1 MLSLRVKLPVVFHFV
16 AIAGS
21 IAFLA
26 ATLFL
31 FPESALAQASGSIV
45 GKVID
50 VKTGEPLPGANVFIK
65 GTKRGA
71 ATGVD
76 GTYRIPNVS
85 SGAYTILVS
94 FIGYHTMEQA
104 AQVAANQETTL
115 NFSMRPSALQMDEI
129 IVTGTG
135 YELKKKELTTSI
147 STINIQ
153 QIQASPSQSIDQLLS
168 GRVPGGVSNVNTGEP
183 GTGAR
188 IRMRGIKSATVSQ
201 TPVIYVD
208 GVRVDNNDRFRLSN
222 FTGGPTSS
230 ALSDILVGDIER
242 VEVTKGGASAT
253 LYGSEAASGVIQ
265 VFTKK
270 GKAGPPRW
278 SLKVEQG
285 IDAPEEKFIIEDLT
299 KNRILDTGHYQ
310 KYSLGLD
317 GGSEVLT
324 YNLSAHVLGSDG
336 ILPKSADKQ
345 YSFRTGIRVF
355 PSEKWQIDFS
365 SGLVRD
371 DYDRMFSDNA
381 IASVFGSVEGHDA
394 EFFGAAVTEEMRR
407 DLLQQYFAP
416 DLDEAVNRFTF
427 GSTANFKPNDI
438 FSTRLTM
445 GMDYRKN
452 EQRYYIPFLAA
463 GIASR
468 PGGGLDRADREFL
481 TVTVDYAGTIRY
493 PSQGNITSAFTFGAQ
508 GFREEDRTS
517 RVTAN
522 QFGLPG
528 TDDFDNAATL
538 APQESNF
545 EIFSGGFFFNEQL
558 GFKDKIFLNAGIRID
573 GNTAF
578 GDEVS
583 LQSYPKVGLA
593 YSLSDETFWEG
604 LPWGSVLNQFKV
616 RGSYGK
622 TGQFPDPFT
631 RDRQFTQGS
640 FLTGVAANFGNPGDP
655 TLGPE
660 KTSTIEYGFDAALLN
675 DRIGLEFTV
684 FDEKTED
691 ALFSVPEDPST
702 GQGVQ
707 LRNIG
712 TVENS
717 GLELALD
724 ATILNSRNFRLSIRG
739 SFSTLDNK
747 VVSLGG
753 SQPFSIGGFAFLPLR
768 VEEGYPVG
776 VFRTTRPNDNPNTT
790 AKESATEFK
799 FSPVPD
805 NYYDIGLDL
814 TLFRN
819 LNLSFIGVGQT
830 GGEILNTGSVIR
842 FFNNAS
848 PEKAAGIPAGYA
860 FDTASE
866 VFVEDAS
873 FFKIREIAASYRL
886 PNNYFGTQVTLNASA
901 RNVLIIADNKDLD
914 PELNG
919 VRAGRDVDVG
929 GINFFTLSP
938 PRQFRFGLTLG
949 F

>member
-1 MLSLRVKLPVVFHFV
+1 MFGVRVKLPVVFQF
-16 AIAGS
+16 AAM
-21 IAFLA
+21 ATFLA
-26 ATLFL
+26 AALFL
-31 FPESALAQASGSIV
+31 FPDSALAQASGSIT
-45 GKVID
+45 GKIVD
-50 VKTGEPLPGANVFIK
+50 AKTGEPLPGANVFIK
-65 GTKRGA
+65 GTKRGTA
-71 ATGVD
+71 SAVD
-76 GTYRIPNVS
+76 GSYSIPNVS
-85 SGAYTILVS
+85 SGAHTVLVS
-94 FIGYHTMEQA
+94 FIGYHTIEQA
-104 AQVAANQETTL
+104 AQVTANQETTL
-115 NFSMRPSALQMDEI
+115 NFSMKPSALQMDEI

-153 QIQASPSQSIDQLLS
+153 QIQSSPSQSIDQLLS
-168 GRVPGGVSNVNTGEP
+168 GRVPGGVANVNTGEP

-201 TPVIYVD
+201 TPVIYID

-230 ALSDILVGDIER
+230 ALSDILVGDVER
-242 VEVTKGGASAT
+242 VEVTKGGAAAT
-253 LYGSEAASGVIQ
+253 LYGSESASGVIQ

-278 SLKVEQG
+278 TFKMEQG
-285 IDAPEEKFIIEDLT
+285 VDTPEEKFIIEDLT
-299 KNRILDTGHYQ
+299 KKQILESGYYQ
-310 KYSLGLD
+310 KYSLGLN
-317 GGSEVLT
+317 GGSEFLT
-324 YNLSAHVLGSDG
+324 YNLSGHVLGSDG
-336 ILPKSADKQ
+336 VLPKSADKQ
-345 YSFRTGIRVF
+345 YSFRTGMRVF

-365 SGLVRD
+365 GGLVRD

-381 IASVFGSVEGHDA
+381 IASVLTSVEGHDA
-394 EFFGAAVTEEMRR
+394 DFFGESVTDEVRQQ
-407 DLLQQYFAP
+407 LLEQYFAP

-427 GSTANFKPNDI
+427 GSTAYFNPSPT
-438 FSTRLTM
+438 FSTRLTL
-445 GMDYRKN
+445 GADYRKN
-452 EQRYYIPFLAA
+452 EQRYFIPIKAA

-468 PGGGLDRADREFL
+468 PGGGLDRSDREFL
-481 TVTVDYAGTIRY
+481 TLTMDYAGTIKY
-493 PSQGNITSAFTFGAQ
+493 PNKGNITSAFTFGAQ

-545 EIFSGGFFFNEQL
+545 EIFSGGFFVNEQL
-558 GFKDKIFLNAGIRID
+558 GYKDKIFLNAGIRID

-578 GDEVS
+578 GDEVN
-583 LQSYPKVGLA
+583 LQSYPKFGLA
-593 YSLSDETFWEG
+593 YTLSDESFWEG
-604 LPWGSVLNQFKV
+604 LPWSSLMNQFKL

-631 RDRQFTQGS
+631 RDRQFTQQS
-640 FLTGVAANFGNPGDP
+640 YLTGVSANFGNPGDP

-660 KTSTIEYGFDAALLN
+660 KTSTIEYGVDAALLN
-675 DRIGLEFTV
+675 DRIGVEFTI

-691 ALFSVPEDPST
+691 ALFSVPEDPAT
-702 GQGVQ
+702 GQGLQ

-717 GLELALD
+717 GIELALD
-724 ATILNSRNFRLSIRG
+724 ATILNSRNFRISVRG
-739 SFSTLDNK
+739 AFSTLDNK
-747 VVSLGG
+747 VASLGG

-768 VEEGYPVG
+768 IEEGYPVG
-776 VFRTTRPNDNPNTT
+776 VFRTTRPNDDPNTT
-790 AKESATEFK
+790 PAREFATEFK

-819 LNLSFIGVGQT
+819 LQLSVIGVGQT

-873 FFKIREIAASYRL
+873 FFKIREIAASYSF
-886 PNNYFGTQVTLNASA
+886 PNRYFGTQVTFNASA

-938 PRQFRFGLTLG
+938 PRQFRFGLALG